1 VSVYSTEGMR
11 KSNGPTTKLRSTSRS
26 LRLPFPWCAL
36 NGKNWIGDKGGY
48 GLHSFRRYRET
59 QLQLSGNPQ
68 GVTDFWIGHGKKS
81 ISDLYMKVKNET
93 AKRTEL
99 CVKAGLG
106 FIVPQSMKVVKS
118 NTKVEAA

>member
-1 VSVYSTEGMR
+1 MKR
-11 KSNGPTTKLRSTSRS
+11 D
-26 LRLPFPWCAL
+26 
-36 NGKNWIGDKGGY
+36 GKNWIQAGVEKITGVVGDKGGF

-59 QLQLSGNPQ
+59 HLQLAGNPQ

-81 ISDLYMKVKNET
+81 ISYPYMKVKNET

-106 FIVPQSMKVVKS
+106 FTFPQSMKVVKS
-118 NTKVEAA
+118 KVEAA